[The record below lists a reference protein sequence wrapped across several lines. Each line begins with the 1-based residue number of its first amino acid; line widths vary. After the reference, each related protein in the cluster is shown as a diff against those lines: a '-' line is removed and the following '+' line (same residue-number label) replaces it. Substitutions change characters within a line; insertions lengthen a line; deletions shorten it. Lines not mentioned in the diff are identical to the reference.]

1 MSQVLIPLLIVIL
14 NPCIGQHSYNFALT
28 TASKLKDAQSHEQ
41 SNYTRPSVFNQN
53 ICCRH
58 VKIGLKTYLV
68 VIIF

>member
-1 MSQVLIPLLIVIL
+1 MSLVLIPLLFFIL

-53 ICCRH
+53 IYAAAMLRLDLRR
-58 VKIGLKTYLV
+58 IWLS
-68 VIIF
+68 

>member
-53 ICCRH
+53 IYAAAMLRLDLRR
-58 VKIGLKTYLV
+58 IWLS
-68 VIIF
+68 

>member
-28 TASKLKDAQSHEQ
+28 TTSKLKDALGHEQ

-53 ICCRH
+53 IYAAAMLRLDLRR
-58 VKIGLKTYLV
+58 IWLS
-68 VIIF
+68 